1 MMLPLTPCPN
11 TPPRSFHKKNRA
23 VRWNRGREE
32 GEHLWRSANYWEIS
46 DRMGFGMDGPQILF
60 QVPVPVVVLLFSSP
74 PALLF
79 YSAMWILWGRAKHAC
94 LMSIKAKEETVM
106 SGLTQDGRHAL
117 WNAPSLL
124 ELG

>member
-1 MMLPLTPCPN
+1 MTLSNEKHMMLPLTPCPN

-79 YSAMWILWGRAKHAC
+79 YSDV
-94 LMSIKAKEETVM
+94 E
-106 SGLTQDGRHAL
+106 
-117 WNAPSLL
+117 PSQARLSDVY
-124 ELG
+124 